1 MYKIRDELV
10 KANYIRFKPGIGS
23 GVTEYTLCPL
33 NGAQKPTAKPTEA
46 YQSLPK
52 PAKQGTPTQGS
63 FDLDEFWDA
72 AVKKSL
78 GDDT

>member
-33 NGAQKPTAKPTEA
+33 NGAQKPTSKPTEA
-46 YQSLPK
+46 YRSLPK
-52 PAKQGTPTQGS
+52 PTQQETPVLRS
-63 FDLDEFWDA
+63 FNLDDFWDL
-72 AVKKSL
+72 AVKASF
-78 GDDT
+78 GEEE